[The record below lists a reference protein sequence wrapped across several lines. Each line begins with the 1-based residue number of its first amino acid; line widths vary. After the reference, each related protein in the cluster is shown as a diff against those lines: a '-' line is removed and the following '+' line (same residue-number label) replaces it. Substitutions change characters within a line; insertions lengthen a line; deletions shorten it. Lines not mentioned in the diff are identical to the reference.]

1 MNINLFKTSALVK
14 CASIAALALA
24 FSGCS
29 EDSGTNTVSIN
40 DDKTS
45 TYTNP
50 SELLKSSSSKA
61 KSSSS
66 VKAASSSSAKQS
78 SSSAKAA
85 SSATA
90 QSSSAK
96 VAGSSSSVKAAS
108 SSATAKSSSAAAP
121 KSSAATPASSAAV
134 QSSSAAAPKSSAATP
149 ASSATVQSSS
159 AAAPKS
165 SAATPASSAAVQ
177 SSSAAAPKSSAA
189 TPTSSATVQSSS
201 AAAPKS
207 SAANNFYSDNW
218 RQACLDKINEYR
230 ATENLAPLT
239 LAPEA
244 KQTCTDKEAADDL
257 AANKA
262 HGHFGD
268 CGEWAQNSGPNFSTS
283 WRKTAIE
290 VSDAYLKMMWEDEKA
305 LVTSGERDPKKDE
318 DYPYIGHYLNM
329 KGNYKTVACGI
340 ALTADGKK
348 GWFNVNFF

>member
-78 SSSAKAA
+78 SSSAKAT

-96 VAGSSSSVKAAS
+96 VAGSSSSVKVAS

-121 KSSAATPASSAAV
+121 KSSAATPASSATV
-134 QSSSAAAPKSSAATP
+134 QSSSAAAPKSSAVTP

-189 TPTSSATVQSSS
+189 NS
-201 AAAPKS
+201 
-207 SAANNFYSDNW
+207 FYSDNW

-305 LVTSGERDPKKDE
+305 LVTSGERDPQKSE

-340 ALTADGKK
+340 ALSDDGKK

>member
-96 VAGSSSSVKAAS
+96 VAGSSSSVKVAS

-121 KSSAATPASSAAV
+121 KSSAV
-134 QSSSAAAPKSSAATP
+134 TP

-165 SAATPASSAAVQ
+165 SAATS
-177 SSSAAAPKSSAA
+177 
-189 TPTSSATVQSSS
+189 
-201 AAAPKS
+201 
-207 SAANNFYSDNW
+207 FFSDNW

-230 ATENLAPLT
+230 ATENLGPLS

-262 HGHFGD
+262 HGHFGS
-268 CGEWAQNSGPNFSTS
+268 CEEWAQNSGPNFSTS

-305 LVTSGERDPKKDE
+305 LVTSGERDPQKSE

-340 ALTADGKK
+340 ALSDDGKK

>member
-121 KSSAATPASSAAV
+121 KSSAATPASSATV

-177 SSSAAAPKSSAA
+177 SSSAAAPKSSA
-189 TPTSSATVQSSS
+189 T
-201 AAAPKS
+201 
-207 SAANNFYSDNW
+207 NNFYSDNW

-305 LVTSGERDPKKDE
+305 LVTSGERDPQKSE

-340 ALTADGKK
+340 ALSDDGKK

>member
-1 MNINLFKTSALVK
+1 MNFNLLKTSAFVK
-14 CASIAALALA
+14 CASIAALVLA
-24 FSGCS
+24 FAGCS
-29 EDSGTNTVSIN
+29 EDSGTNVTVIKDESKAPSL
-40 DDKTS
+40 DDILQSSNSKIRS
-45 TYTNP
+45 SSAFVVQP
-50 SELLKSSSSKA
+50 PLSSSSWLYDDFRR
-61 KSSSS
+61 SSSARRPLSSAARPASSAS
-66 VKAASSSSAKQS
+66 VLSSSAKTPAS
-78 SSSAKAA
+78 SSVVALSSAKAV
-85 SSATA
+85 
-90 QSSSAK
+90 SSSAK
-96 VAGSSSSVKAAS
+96 V
-108 SSATAKSSSAAAP
+108 
-121 KSSAATPASSAAV
+121 PASSAAV
-134 QSSSAAAPKSSAATP
+134 QSSSVAAPKSSAVTP

-165 SAATPASSAAVQ
+165 SATAPASSAAQ
-177 SSSAAAPKSSAA
+177 SGFFSE
-189 TPTSSATVQSSS
+189 
-201 AAAPKS
+201 
-207 SAANNFYSDNW
+207 NW

-244 KQTCTDKEAADDL
+244 KQTCTDNQAAADME
-257 AANKA
+257 ANKA

-268 CGEWAQNSGPNFSTS
+268 CGEWAQNSGPNFNTS